1 MKRIPAHEY
10 HPANCNFEEIIF
22 ILVIVIVVFEFE
34 VIDRLIADGAIE
46 SVDDQQHHR

>member
-1 MKRIPAHEY
+1 MIRIPAHEY

-22 ILVIVIVVFEFE
+22 ILVTVVVFEFE
-34 VIDRLIADGAIE
+34 VIDTLIADGAIE